1 VTDAVQNTS
10 RNGRHHHD
18 WPRWSGVMITV
29 VIAILAFT
37 VQWGVVTTKLDH
49 VERRLDELI
58 FESRS
63 LRNEYQ
69 NVERRLSFLEG
80 RGYYHSGPPTSG
92 GGGGEGRE

>member
-1 VTDAVQNTS
+1 MTDTVQTTS
-10 RNGRHHHD
+10 RNGRQHHD

-69 NVERRLSFLEG
+69 NIERRLSFLEG
-80 RGYYHSGPPTSG
+80 RGLHGSF
-92 GGGGEGRE
+92 GGEVRE

>member
-1 VTDAVQNTS
+1 MTDVLQNTS
-10 RNGRHHHD
+10 RNGRPQHD

-69 NVERRLSFLEG
+69 NIERRLSFIEG
-80 RGYYHSGPPTSG
+80 RGLYGSHLPG
-92 GGGGEGRE
+92 GGIE

>member
-1 VTDAVQNTS
+1 MTVTAPNPQ
-10 RNGRHHHD
+10 RNGRRPTD
-18 WPRWSGVMITV
+18 WPHWSGVALTA

-63 LRNEYQ
+63 LRKEYQ
-69 NVERRLSFLEG
+69 MIERRLSFLEG
-80 RGYYHSGPPTSG
+80 RGSHSSAGSHSSG
-92 GGGGEGRE
+92 GGEVRE